1 MSAIDA
7 IEEPAS
13 PPDGGAQVV
22 RLMTFNILAGGIGRS
37 RVEQRFD
44 GVMDVIRAAE
54 PHAVALQECLYWEQ
68 DDYRLMHRAERAT
81 GMRAVIGLAPNGMH
95 VAILVRAPLWIEET
109 RVINGGVWRV
119 GAIRARC
126 GWEGGGEN
134 RMYLVSVHLSARRRQ
149 RRVLEVEDL
158 AAHIEP
164 EAERGAIVVVGADT
178 NTPDQHLDV
187 SELTTAGLVS
197 RWLGEDGCPDTRPVD
212 LLEAAGFI
220 DAAQAEGKVPER
232 TTGHWPG
239 HTVSDRP
246 DRFMNSAAA
255 ARCALGP
262 ARVLPQAAAWADHLP
277 LVQELALPLASPSA
291 PAHAADPASTSAIA

>member
-1 MSAIDA
+1 MTAIDA
-7 IEEPAS
+7 IEEPTS
-13 PPDGGAQVV
+13 PPSSGAQLV

-37 RVEQRFD
+37 RREERFD
-44 GVMDVIRAAE
+44 PVMDVIRTAE

-119 GAIRARC
+119 GAIRALC

-134 RMYLVSVHLSARRRQ
+134 RMYLVSAHLSARRKE
-149 RRVLEVEDL
+149 RRILEVEDL
-158 AAHIEP
+158 APHIEP
-164 EAERGAIVVVGADT
+164 EAERGAIVVVGTDT
-178 NTPDQHLDV
+178 NTPDKHLDV
-187 SELTTAGLVS
+187 SELTTPGLVS
-197 RWLGEDGCPDTRPVD
+197 RWLGEDGRPDTRAVD
-212 LLEAAGFI
+212 LLEAAGFT
-220 DAAQAEGKVPER
+220 DAAQVDGKVPER

-239 HTVSDRP
+239 HTVKDRP

-262 ARVLPQAAAWADHLP
+262 ARIVPQAAAWADHLP
-277 LVQELALPLASPSA
+277 LVQELALPLASPT
-291 PAHAADPASTSAIA
+291 PAHAANSDSTSASV